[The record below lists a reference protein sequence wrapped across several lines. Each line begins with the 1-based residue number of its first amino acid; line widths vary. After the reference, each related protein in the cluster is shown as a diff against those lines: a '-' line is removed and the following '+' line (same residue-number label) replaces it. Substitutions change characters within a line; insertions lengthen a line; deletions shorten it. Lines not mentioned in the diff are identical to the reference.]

1 LANYYYWFIKN
12 FAFIARSLHNI
23 IKKDQKWKW
32 TEKQEK
38 TFGELKKRFTK
49 KLVLAVSDLNKKMK
63 MEVDTL
69 DYITEG
75 VLSMQYEDRK

>member
-12 FAFIARSLHNI
+12 FASIARSLHNI

-75 VLSMQYEDRK
+75 VLSMQYEDKK